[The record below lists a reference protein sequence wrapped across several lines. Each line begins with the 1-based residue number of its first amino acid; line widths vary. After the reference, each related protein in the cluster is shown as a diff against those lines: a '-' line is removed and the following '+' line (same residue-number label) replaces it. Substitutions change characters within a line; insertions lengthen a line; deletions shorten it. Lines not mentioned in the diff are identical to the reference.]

1 MPYHYFTI
9 QFGTGQIGT
18 GANSNGEGQEMAG
31 PDETGALIL
40 TVANEAVDV
49 RPLDQAR

>member
-9 QFGTGQIGT
+9 QFGTGLV
-18 GANSNGEGQEMAG
+18 AFEKAG
-31 PDETGALIL
+31 
-40 TVANEAVDV
+40 DV